1 MTGIPRPAVSVADT
15 ASALAYEEAV
25 QRYAFSPKVPATA
38 RNLPPRGRAAALVAA
53 GWRFVGVPAMHELVQ
68 GCRPVLLWDCDWLAI
83 PPEGHAE
90 RARRFGTKHEAVTW
104 AAAVAGGAA

>member
-1 MTGIPRPAVSVADT
+1 MIGIPRRAAPGVVPVLT
-15 ASALAYEEAV
+15 YEEAV

-83 PPEGHAE
+83 PPESCAE
-90 RARRFGTKHEAVTW
+90 RARRFDTKHEAVTW